1 MESLETE
8 MEAVPDTE
16 PDRLETALA
25 KAVPLLHHNHYL
37 LTDTKRRLIGT
48 PQA

>member
-1 MESLETE
+1 MESLELE

-16 PDRLETALA
+16 PDRLETALV

-37 LTDTKRRLIGT
+37 LTDAKRRLIGT
-48 PQA
+48 PET